1 SLLQAQKQQA
11 LLSRAARMCPAPA
24 VFSVPAEAEQETEV
38 AVRPGEAPAAAPA
51 AAPAVLPISSAPK
64 RSWRRWSAVAAAAAV
79 LIVVAGGSWWYQVQ
93 CDHYQSEG
101 TRAVKQVEKIDAEV
115 VALSR
120 DLAKKEQQAADQVRQ
135 RFTQLSVLGPAVYQS

>member
-1 SLLQAQKQQA
+1 MHACDYYRDQLLESLYGLLEPGEAQALRTHVAECKNCQASLLQAQKQQA

-101 TRAVKQVEKIDAEV
+101 TRAVKQVE
-115 VALSR
+115 
-120 DLAKKEQQAADQVRQ
+120 
-135 RFTQLSVLGPAVYQS
+135 